1 MVAVINWLVNVI
13 STLGYPGIALLT
25 FLDSSFIPIPSEI
38 VLPFSGFVASRGNLN
53 AILVVVIASI
63 SATLGALAFYMIG
76 RLGKKKVDG
85 FLGKY
90 GKYFFLDR
98 EDLDKSYAFFTKYG
112 NAAVFFGRIVPI
124 IRLLIS
130 FPAGVTEMSPY
141 LFTAYS
147 FVGSFLW
154 SCVLVTA
161 GYFLGE
167 KWELVSTYIGEYQ
180 NIIVALIIVFVVLY
194 IGRGVYK
201 IVKKKKLKA
210 SN

>member
-13 STLGYPGIALLT
+13 STLGYPGVAILT

-53 AILVVVIASI
+53 AILVVIIASI
-63 SATLGALAFYMIG
+63 SATLGALAFYSIG

-85 FLGKY
+85 FLERY

-112 NAAVFFGRIVPI
+112 NVAVFFGRIVPI

-147 FVGSFLW
+147 FAGSFLW

-180 NIIVALIIVFVVLY
+180 NVIIALISILVVLY
-194 IGRGVYK
+194 VGRGIYK
-201 IVKKKKLKA
+201 IVKKRKLKG